1 MEWSG
6 FWNDAV
12 PEAGAP
18 MAGWN
23 GFWNERRAGG
33 RRSEGRVEWVL
44 E

>member
-1 MEWSG
+1 
-6 FWNDAV
+6 V

-18 MAGWN
+18 MRVRN

-33 RRSEGRVEWVL
+33 RRSDAGAEWVL